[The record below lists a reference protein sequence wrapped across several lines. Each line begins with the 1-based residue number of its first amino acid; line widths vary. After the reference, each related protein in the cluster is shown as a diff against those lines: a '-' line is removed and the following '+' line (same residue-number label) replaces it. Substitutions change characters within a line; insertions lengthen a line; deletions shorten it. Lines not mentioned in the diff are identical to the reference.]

1 MSSHIATL
9 TPQMRHYTE
18 ELYEDG
24 RLRWL
29 PYTMYFH
36 PAEHRSAIVNTDRFG
51 FRYSHGPDG
60 ARAALGD
67 GERPAGPVNLLV
79 GSSMAFGVGAT
90 TDAATIASRL
100 WSAHA
105 PARPWLSVAG
115 RSFNSTQELVL
126 FLLHRHLVPEIDRIV
141 VVSGFNNLGLARQ
154 PQSPNWDHGAYF
166 QHNEFTEKMA
176 ADRPARKRDGLFGRR
191 GAGGPALDTGNSPRP
206 DAATQVAVG
215 AELTLRHL
223 DSWRLLAKAT
233 GAELSFALQP
243 MATWVREQPAPEEQ
257 LLFDELDEM
266 FSFTEVFGDIIA
278 PATGQAYAEALRAGC
293 ERLGVPFTDLN
304 PLLGAAASAKDWL
317 FTDRAHLTDLGYDTV
332 TGLLADQLGL
342 S

>member
-1 MSSHIATL
+1 MSSQIAAL

-36 PAEHRSAIVNTDRFG
+36 PAEHRSEIVNTDRFG

-60 ARAALGD
+60 ARAAVGD
-67 GERPAGPVNLLV
+67 EDRPSGPVNLLV

-90 TDAATIASRL
+90 SDEATVASRL
-100 WSAHA
+100 WSRYA
-105 PARPWLSVAG
+105 PSRPWLSVAG

-126 FLLHRHLVPEIDRIV
+126 FLLHRHLVPEIERIV

-154 PQSPNWDHGAYF
+154 PQSPNWNHGAFF
-166 QHNEFTEKMA
+166 QHNEFTEKLT

-191 GAGGPALDTGNSPRP
+191 PGVPAMDTGNSPRP
-206 DAATQVAVG
+206 DAATQVTIG
-215 AELTLRHL
+215 TDLTLRHL
-223 DSWRLLAKAT
+223 DGWRLLAKSL

-243 MATWVREQPAPEEQ
+243 MATWVRDRPAPQEQ

-278 PATGQAYAEALRAGC
+278 PETGRSYSAALRSGC
-293 ERLGVPFTDLN
+293 ERLGVPFVDLN
-304 PLLGAAASAKDWL
+304 PLLGEAAAADDWL

-332 TGLLADQLGL
+332 TGLLADRLGL